1 MNLKR
6 ISTVTLASLIISG
19 SVTVSNVFADAVEGA
34 GELKPVLGL
43 AADLNDAQDAQLL
56 QYLNISTDDVKVFE
70 VNNEDEK
77 RLLGGKLPASVIGD
91 KTYSSVL
98 IQPTEPGSGLNIK
111 TVGLTHVTSAQLAS
125 ALSTSGIV
133 DADVIASCIAMKV
146 SGTGALTGAMMAY
159 SEATGQ
165 EIDDTRQELA
175 TDELLTT
182 DELAKENEIS
192 VDKATLVIG
201 EIKNDII
208 KNNTQD
214 TTQIAETI
222 NNVTNN
228 YNITLSDTQQEKVQG
243 LMERY
248 AQEEYTDEERKGIE
262 NALKDINKTLDKKL
276 SELGEIQKGFFS
288 KVGDFFVSMK
298 DNFVGM
304 FDKKNEDSILA
315 NTNDT
320 KLASGITIDSTDS
333 ETMDDVVTDENGQI
347 LRGEEAQA
355 FLENGMNWFQK
366 LIHNIG
372 EWFSNL
378 FGGNKETV
386 EEETLGGTEVMTEE
400 SNPTDCVPG
409 AEAGMEPGMQQE
421 IETGVEEE
429 VNTTTPE
436 QQENNLDNITPEQ
449 QEEMHNG
456 AGADLK

>member
-1 MNLKR
+1 MNFKR

-19 SVTVSNVFADAVEGA
+19 SITVSNVFADAVEGA

-43 AADLNDAQDAQLL
+43 AADLNDTQDAQLL
-56 QYLNISTDDVKVFE
+56 QYLNISKDDVKVFE

-165 EIDDTRQELA
+165 EIDENRQELA

-248 AQEEYTDEERKGIE
+248 AQEEYTEEERKGIE
-262 NALKDINKTLDKKL
+262 SALKDINKTLDKKL

-288 KVGDFFVSMK
+288 KVGDFFVGMK
-298 DNFVGM
+298 DGFVGM
-304 FDKKNEDSILA
+304 SDKKNEDSILA

-333 ETMDDVVTDENGQI
+333 ATMEDVVTDENGQI
-347 LRGEEAQA
+347 LRGEEAKE
-355 FLENGMNWFQK
+355 FLESGMNWFQK
-366 LIHNIG
+366 IIHNIG
-372 EWFSNL
+372 EWLSNL
-378 FGGNKETV
+378 FGWNKEAIDN
-386 EEETLGGTEVMTEE
+386 ETLGGTEMMTPDT
-400 SNPTDCVPG
+400 NPTDCLPG
-409 AEAGMEPGMQQE
+409 AEAGMEQEAQQN
-421 IETGVEEE
+421 VEEGVVE
-429 VNTTTPE
+429 DTNTITPE
-436 QQENNLDNITPEQ
+436 QQENTLDNITPEQ
-449 QEEMHNG
+449 QEEMNNG